1 MRIASKC
8 PVEFFL
14 KYEPAGAMVARTRRG
29 RRLRVRRGAAAPTG
43 RAARRTQEI
52 LAESFDPIVEL
63 ATGAD
68 LMPAMVYAQELGAW
82 DYTGMF
88 TAVLRHRVRASTLN
102 LDATLYIT
110 LFTRRAHAAT
120 RALAL
125 LALPAAGGPAGC
137 WRSSA
142 CAGVRSLWT
151 ADGSQ

>member
-1 MRIASKC
+1 
-8 PVEFFL
+8 
-14 KYEPAGAMVARTRRG
+14 MVARSGAG

-43 RAARRTQEI
+43 RAACRAQEI